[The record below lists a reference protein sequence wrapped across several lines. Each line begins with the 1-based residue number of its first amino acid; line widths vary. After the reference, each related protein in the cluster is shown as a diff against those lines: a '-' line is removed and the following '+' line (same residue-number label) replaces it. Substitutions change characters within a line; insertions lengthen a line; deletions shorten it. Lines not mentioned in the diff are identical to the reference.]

1 MEAERDFEKLEVLE
15 KNRLQ
20 ERAYFMSYTQKNKAF
35 SYEQVNAN
43 GFTLLNG
50 MWKFN
55 YAQTSQLSPYHFYE
69 EDYDDSN
76 WSEVQVSS
84 NWQLEGYG
92 HPHYT
97 NVQYP
102 FPINPP
108 HIPTDNPTGSYRRKF
123 HVTSDML

>member
-1 MEAERDFEKLEVLE
+1 I
-15 KNRLQ
+15 
-20 ERAYFMSYTQKNKAF
+20 S
-35 SYEQVNAN
+35 
-43 GFTLLNG
+43 
-50 MWKFN
+50 KFD
-55 YAQTSQLSPYHFYE
+55 YAQTTQLSPDQFYE

-76 WSEVQVSS
+76 GEDIQVPS
-84 NWQLEGYG
+84 NWQLEGYR

-123 HVTSDML
+123 HVTSDMLKELVFLRFEGVDSAFHVWINGQFVGYS